1 MRRKPEVAAIICNLA
16 SPMLI
21 GSTHYILQFHCNV
34 TLEEKEFAGLLDGIL
49 YVFGKKCAGNDG
61 IARWSAVV
69 VQNPKVVYSQNLTD
83 IYY

>member
-1 MRRKPEVAAIICNLA
+1 M
-16 SPMLI
+16 
-21 GSTHYILQFHCNV
+21 